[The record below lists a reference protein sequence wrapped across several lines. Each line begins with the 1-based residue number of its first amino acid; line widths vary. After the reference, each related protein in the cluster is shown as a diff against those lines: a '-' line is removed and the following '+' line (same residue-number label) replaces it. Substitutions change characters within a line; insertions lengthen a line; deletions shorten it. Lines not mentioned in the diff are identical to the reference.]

1 MTCVR
6 SLFVT
11 VHLASPGAGIDVTLE
26 LRGAGEGDRGS
37 QKTSLLLC
45 TCLSPPFSP
54 RLHADLCRLPLG
66 SANLDQVPPRTPFC
80 FLAPVECEEAQG
92 ARSGVP
98 RTSWLSPGM
107 HYSICGELHFD
118 FLQLPALWLFLLSL
132 VVFKA
137 VAEGLPESLALSGFS
152 ILLGTFLCAFWGQ
165 RRVTR

>member
-1 MTCVR
+1 MSHWSFVGQGRGTEAARRPLSFCVPACLLLSLPGFMRTCAD
-6 SLFVT
+6 SLSAQPTWTSSHQGHPSV
-11 VHLASPGAGIDVTLE
+11 
-26 LRGAGEGDRGS
+26 
-37 QKTSLLLC
+37 SLLL
-45 TCLSPPFSP
+45 LSVK
-54 RLHADLCRLPLG
+54 RLRGPGA
-66 SANLDQVPPRTPFC
+66 
-80 FLAPVECEEAQG
+80 EAQG

-118 FLQLPALWLFLLSL
+118 FLKSPALWLFLLSL
-132 VVFKA
+132 VAFKA